1 MTADLQTTQPS
12 LKRGMGK
19 WFNIYLLYLYP
30 SLQISIPRCPVEIIN
45 DKAGAQKFIFRPQIL
60 SNLEFDFL
68 TVLEHWAHT
77 CNYR

>member
-1 MTADLQTTQPS
+1 MPADLQTTQPS

-45 DKAGAQKFIFRPQIL
+45 DKFIFRPQIL

-68 TVLEHWAHT
+68 TVLEHWHT
-77 CNYR
+77 HVTIDNSG